1 MATEKEN
8 VTENPAPEVAPETLL
23 GGLEA
28 VLFGSPEPITFNQL
42 GKIFGEEVATPSL
55 RAALE
60 ILKERTAAENRGVL
74 LEEVAGGWQFLTRSE
89 YGSLLD
95 RMGRAQKRERL
106 SPAALETLAVVAWKQ
121 PATRA
126 EVDAIRGVA
135 CGPLLRTLMDLK
147 LLKVTGRAS
156 IPGAPFQYG
165 TTRRFLQHF
174 GLKSARDLPSPK
186 EVARLLAERDSA

>member
-1 MATEKEN
+1 MAPETDSAD
-8 VTENPAPEVAPETLL
+8 PAPETSPEELLAP
-23 GGLEA
+23 LEA
-28 VLFGSPEPITFNQL
+28 VLFGTPEPLTL
-42 GKIFGEEVATPSL
+42 KMMSKIFGEEVPTSDL
-55 RAALE
+55 RAALQ
-60 ILKERTAAENRGVL
+60 ILKESTAADGRGIL
-74 LEEVAGGWQFLTRSE
+74 LEEIAGGWQFLTRAE
-89 YGSLLD
+89 YGAYLD
-95 RMGRAQKRERL
+95 RMGRTQKRERL

-174 GLKSARDLPSPK
+174 GLKSAKDLPSPK

>member
-1 MATEKEN
+1 MGAATSDGEGKRFGSD
-8 VTENPAPEVAPETLL
+8 PESLVAP
-23 GGLEA
+23 LEA
-28 VLFGSPEPITFNQL
+28 VLFGSPDPLTNAQL
-42 GKIFGEEVATPSL
+42 GRIFGEQVSAE
-55 RAALE
+55 ALIE
-60 ILKERTAAENRGVL
+60 ALQLLKDRTNVENRGVL
-74 LEEVAGGWQFLTRSE
+74 LEEIAGGWQFLTRAE
-89 YGSLLD
+89 YGTILE
-95 RMGRAQKRERL
+95 RMGRTQKRERL

-121 PATRA
+121 PVTRA

-174 GLKSARDLPSPK
+174 GLKSAKDLPSPK

>member
-1 MATEKEN
+1 MDAATSEGE
-8 VTENPAPEVAPETLL
+8 EERFGSDPESIVAPV
-23 GGLEA
+23 EA
-28 VLFGSPEPITFNQL
+28 VLFGSPDPLTSAQL
-42 GKIFGEEVATPSL
+42 GRIFGDEVSVEVLNEAL
-55 RAALE
+55 RILE
-60 ILKERTAAENRGVL
+60 ERTNTENRGIL
-74 LEEVAGGWQFLTRSE
+74 LKEIAGGWQFLTRAE
-89 YGSLLD
+89 YGTILE
-95 RMGRAQKRERL
+95 RMGRTQRRERL

-165 TTRRFLQHF
+165 TTRFFLQHF
-174 GLKSARDLPSPK
+174 GLKSAKDLPSPK